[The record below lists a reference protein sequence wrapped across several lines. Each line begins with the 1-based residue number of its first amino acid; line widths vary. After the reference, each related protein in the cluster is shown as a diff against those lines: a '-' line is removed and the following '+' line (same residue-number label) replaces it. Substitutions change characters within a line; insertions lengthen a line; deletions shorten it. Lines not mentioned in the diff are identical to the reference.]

1 MPVQDTSRE
10 VHSKQRKTGI
20 TKNKYLLHS
29 GKEQTDLDSSVNQEV
44 STILPS
50 QTQQRV
56 ILLSEGYER
65 EQ

>member
-1 MPVQDTSRE
+1 M
-10 VHSKQRKTGI
+10 
-20 TKNKYLLHS
+20 KNKYLLHS
-29 GKEQTDLDSSVNQEV
+29 GKEQTDLDSSVNQEA

-56 ILLSEGYER
+56 ISLSERDER